1 MRTTHWLLCAWLCIC
16 SHAVQAETWA
26 TGQTQRISQM
36 EFVKSDAPAP
46 PADGWQAQRLP
57 DSWRVSRPG
66 ASGYGWYRVKLTLS
80 AQPLQGIGL
89 LISMVGTT
97 YAVYVNGVEVGD
109 GGGMTGEIQRNGSQP
124 QYVSIAPQVLRPGDN
139 WLHVRLRTAT
149 NLRGGMT
156 PLLIGPRSDIEEQF
170 DSEYFR
176 RVTLSR
182 SANVVLIVAGL
193 IVGLLWLRR
202 PAQAIYGYFAG
213 LAVLWSLRNFHY
225 TYSGSG
231 IPSRLWEAFI
241 LGSLG
246 VIGLLLLLFML
257 RLTQRAMPRTE
268 RLAKWVFL
276 SIPMLFALLGEQLM
290 SQLRLVWYGLCVVML
305 VSIISI
311 LVQHLRQPQSR
322 REPGP
327 WAILGALLLTLAL
340 GLHDYAVS
348 SNLLPYGSAALMA
361 FGAPV
366 LLASL
371 VFTLAS
377 QYFIALETTEKL
389 NATLEQKVRERTDDL
404 QLSYDR
410 MAELQRVAAVAVER
424 ERLMRDIHDG
434 VGSQLIS
441 AKSSVEQG
449 GLSHTDAAALIGQ
462 CIDDLRLV
470 IDSLDPEQRHV
481 ADALA
486 TLRYR
491 MQPKLVNVGIESSW
505 QISQHPVPLGPGAM
519 LDVVRIVQEAIT
531 NVLKHAGANR
541 VDVRFDAGPD
551 AAGSWQL
558 TICDNGCGFTEACEP
573 VPGQGVL
580 AGRGLTNMRRRAVKL
595 GAILALKASSPT
607 GTTLVVSCPSI
618 AA

>member
-1 MRTTHWLLCAWLCIC
+1 MRALRCLLWVSLWLCASL
-16 SHAVQAETWA
+16 AQAEAWQP
-26 TGQTQRISQM
+26 GQSLTITQM
-36 EFVKSDAPAP
+36 EFVKSDATEP
-46 PADGWQAQRLP
+46 PTQGWQPQSLP
-57 DSWRVSRPG
+57 DSWRVSRRG
-66 ASGYGWYRVKLTLS
+66 ASGYGWYRIKLTLAEQPTS
-80 AQPLQGIGL
+80 AIGL

-109 GGGMTGEIQRNGSQP
+109 GGGMTGNIQRNGSQP
-124 QYVSIAPQVLRPGDN
+124 QYVSVAPQVFKPGDN
-139 WLHVRLRTAT
+139 WLHVRLRVAS

-156 PLLIGPRSDIEEQF
+156 PLLIGSRSEVEAQF
-170 DSEYFR
+170 DSAFFR

-202 PAQAIYGYFAG
+202 PAQVIYGYFAG

-225 TYSGSG
+225 TYSGGG

-257 RLTQRAMPRTE
+257 RLTQRALPRTE
-268 RLAKWVFL
+268 RAAKWIFL
-276 SIPMLFALLGEQLM
+276 SIPVLFLLLGEQVM
-290 SQLRLVWYGLCVVML
+290 SQLRLVWYGLCVAML
-305 VSIISI
+305 VSIIVI
-311 LVQHLRQPQSR
+311 LVQHLRQPAAR

-327 WAILGALLLTLAL
+327 WVILAALQLTLGL

-348 SNLLPYGSAALMA
+348 SNLLPYGSAAMMA

-371 VFTLAS
+371 VFALAS
-377 QYFIALETTEKL
+377 QYFIALEATEKL
-389 NATLEQKVRERTDDL
+389 NATLEQKVRERTDVL
-404 QLSYDR
+404 QQTYDR
-410 MAELQRVAAVAVER
+410 MAELQRVAAVATER

-441 AKSSVEQG
+441 AKVGIAQG
-449 GLSHTDAAALIGQ
+449 DLSHGDAAGLIDQ

-470 IDSLDPEQRHV
+470 MDSLDPEQRHV

-486 TLRYR
+486 TLRHR
-491 MQPKLVNVGIESSW
+491 LQPKLAAVGIESNW
-505 QISQHPVPLGPGAM
+505 HISQHPVPLGPGAL
-519 LDVVRIVQEAIT
+519 LDVVRIVQEALT
-531 NVLKHAGANR
+531 NVLKHARASL
-541 VDVRFDAGPD
+541 VDVRFEAGPE
-551 AAGSWQL
+551 ANGELWQL
-558 TICDNGCGFTEACEP
+558 TIRDNGCGFTEPPEP
-573 VPGQGVL
+573 APGQGTQ
-580 AGRGLTNMRRRAVKL
+580 AKRGLTNMRRRAAKL
-595 GAILALKASSPT
+595 GASLVLQSASPT
-607 GTTLVVSCPSI
+607 GTVLVVRCP